1 MDDIWIHFYSFNSQ
15 ILFIVTLNVLSDY
28 LMLQIYFFFFFS
40 AKANWGP
47 SFYEVAVLTTAS
59 IRCGKQEVSS
69 SKKKVS
75 SLSATIS
82 MTLLRYN
89 MALFRDIFPSV
100 LSLWRGV
107 ITADYMFRLDTK
119 MKIIQPDVCLTLR
132 VTRSFHCSVL
142 IKELWEKLL

>member
-1 MDDIWIHFYSFNSQ
+1 M
-15 ILFIVTLNVLSDY
+15 
-28 LMLQIYFFFFFS
+28 
-40 AKANWGP
+40 
-47 SFYEVAVLTTAS
+47 LTTAS

-100 LSLWRGV
+100 LSL
-107 ITADYMFRLDTK
+107 
-119 MKIIQPDVCLTLR
+119 
-132 VTRSFHCSVL
+132 
-142 IKELWEKLL
+142 